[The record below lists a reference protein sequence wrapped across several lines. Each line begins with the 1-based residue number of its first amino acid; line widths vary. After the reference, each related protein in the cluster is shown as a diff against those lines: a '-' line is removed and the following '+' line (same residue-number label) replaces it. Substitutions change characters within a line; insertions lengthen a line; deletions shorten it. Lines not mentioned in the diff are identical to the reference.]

1 MQQRQSGFTL
11 IELMIVVAII
21 GILAA
26 IAIPQYSAYTNRAR
40 ATDALSLM
48 SAYKTAVSEFVSSQ
62 GLSVGTTITDSALGM
77 TNVDF
82 SSTNVASVNLSA
94 GVITATFAAGVLDAA
109 TMILTPTITSG
120 AVQWVCTTS
129 HANKQFVPSNCR
141 GAFSAAPVAG
151 AAKGKGGKKKGKGG

>member
-48 SAYKTAVSEFVSSQ
+48 SAYKTAISEYVSSE
-62 GLSVGTTITDSALGM
+62 GILLGGEAVITDAALGM
-77 TNVDF
+77 GDMDFASANVL
-82 SSTNVASVNLSA
+82 NVNMAA
-94 GVITATFAAGVLDAA
+94 GVITATFVPTVMAGA
-109 TMILTPTITSG
+109 TMVLTPGITSG
-120 AVQWVCTTS
+120 AVQWTCTTTV
-129 HANKQFVPSNCR
+129 ANTQFVPSNCR
-141 GAFSAAPVAG
+141 
-151 AAKGKGGKKKGKGG
+151 